1 MEIKPIETQYNG
13 YRFRSRLEA
22 RWAVFFD
29 SLGIIYEYEK
39 EGYDLGFNNI
49 TNETVYYL
57 PDFYLPKYKYW
68 VEIKSTKGLNDK
80 ELVKLEKFSLKLTNN
95 SNLGTLIVLMGEPYV
110 GKYIAESVLRG
121 SMWGICPLTEKLD
134 LYKPGSWPGEETIDC
149 NECKSKC
156 SLYHNSSGGE
166 NKNEM
171 YQGGLCFSKKP
182 FSIFK
187 HPNIIKAYQAA
198 RSARFEFG
206 ESGQITE
213 KKDIKPLTEFELF
226 KYRYFMRANGYLMEE
241 ICNSIK
247 NDSPSEIRERFE
259 SLPIIPEI
267 QITEKDF
274 IEYNIYRKYKHK
286 VGYTIKPQN
295 RIKQIERR
303 FDLNEWLFLLGT
315 VNEDTIAVD
324 KLKKQ
329 KAEANKKRYP
339 FIYARV
345 DEKEED

>member
-29 SLGIIYEYEK
+29 SLGINYEYEK
-39 EGYDLGFNNI
+39 EGYDLGFNDI

-57 PDFYLPKYKYW
+57 PDFYLPEYNYW
-68 VEIKSTKGLNDK
+68 VEIKSTKGLNDE

-95 SNLGTLIVLMGEPYV
+95 SNLGTLIVLIGEPYF

-134 LYKPGSWPGEETIDC
+134 LYIPGSWPGEETIDC
-149 NECKSKC
+149 NECKSRC
-156 SLYHNSSGGE
+156 SLYRNPSGGK
-166 NKNEM
+166 NKNGR
-171 YQGGLCFSKKP
+171 YHGGICFSKKP
-182 FSIFK
+182 FSIFE
-187 HPNIIKAYQAA
+187 HPDIIKAYQAA

-206 ESGQITE
+206 ECGIIPA

-226 KYRYFMRANGYLMEE
+226 KYRYFMRANSYLMEE
-241 ICNSIK
+241 ICNSIE
-247 NDSPSEIRERFE
+247 NDSPSEIRECFE
-259 SLPIIPEI
+259 SLPIIPKI

-274 IEYNIYRKYKHK
+274 IEYNIYRN
-286 VGYTIKPQN
+286 VGPTAGYVIKPHN
-295 RIKQIERR
+295 IIKKIEHD

-315 VNEDTIAVD
+315 VKEDTIAID

-329 KAEANKKRYP
+329 RAEANKKRYP
-339 FIYARV
+339 FIYALI
-345 DEKEED
+345 EEED